1 MLEKTA
7 ASLEPCGLQR
17 VLPGATKSLQS
28 RRQLHTA
35 FWQHGAA
42 DVELSNA
49 WQALMHGVLDSS
61 NMDSPRSDGLAA
73 APAIRASTF
82 LLDFLYPTGTVAFL
96 RRFSPT
102 IDRLDPYRPSQ
113 TFAKVSPRLYTS
125 SSSSNRSNAASEEEN
140 LEQEQQTDA
149 LTKVEKTEPS
159 DVEPNGPLN
168 SGGGR
173 GAERTSDGLKTTQNS
188 VDDVAKDR
196 PYAKHLATLLARDDP
211 EDADQVWHHYSAL
224 GTQSREVY
232 RAQTLFFLSKTQRV
246 TDSWKITELFQQLVP
261 DQWESYSFLAGLT
274 AQMNLGNEGEALDIF
289 SKAIGLSR
297 ISDTSLIEALD
308 LLLASA
314 LKSTSLDSAI
324 RIWSLYE
331 PLSERLDFEGIT
343 SQLPRVASVPGLAEK
358 VLGFKSYFA
367 GDKKMLIEKGRRPL
381 LKLLVRRAVVNCV
394 DNQVEP
400 LLRLTKDP
408 LAFEEFLRPF
418 NPNRKRLH
426 ISVYKIYR
434 DLPGASPSNAILHET
449 FRAYNSLNQNS
460 AKLAGAELLWG
471 DWHRFH
477 KSPSRRAYQKFL
489 SFYASQGDKERVFS
503 LWSDYMTQF
512 ASLNVLQGDD
522 AFAHLLQ
529 VHAVREEVGLVQ
541 SIFDDISGKFGMQPN
556 RHCWNILLNAY
567 AKAADYENAIRI
579 FDELSVAVGPDRY
592 SYGTLMQMAASR
604 GDLGFTVDLYRRGRR
619 KNIIDNDNATLA
631 ALVEAYCQNDH
642 FHEAEDVCIRSAKR
656 GLKDTWLWNRLL
668 HAYGIRRNLASI
680 NRLLNVMTDL
690 DVQYDDYTYQELLL
704 GLALC
709 RQPQHALALL
719 AVAIKERAFEVQ
731 EDHFHILM
739 GAFIKTGEPHL
750 VIRVH
755 KLMEECGVQ
764 ASSSSMTQVMTALAQ
779 WHRLP
784 AKTRLKTS
792 FTSSVGK
799 SIKEFYR
806 TFGPSQNDAPRLWST
821 RKSHTPASGRL
832 LESDR
837 ASFQISRM
845 VYLFT
850 QMKDM
855 ARVQELIDLYRMVVY
870 GDKNSPK
877 QLPIQLLD
885 SIMWAE
891 YSEKNYDGV
900 RAIWDIM
907 FANAKDG
914 GLSADWMSGDD
925 SAPRI
930 SPRHV
935 YVLSGGLEVM
945 QHMCMATEDALM
957 LQKLIEEVRD
967 AGFEVDS
974 KNWNLHVQYLVRLKA
989 YEPAFDLCEE
999 RLMPNW
1005 TGWAVARA
1013 KSNMKN
1019 ELPLDLRRRGA
1030 APRFMRIVT
1039 HTLYYLARGYM
1050 ELERMSPWSSDAARL
1065 MRHVEN
1071 NAPRCHRAIM
1081 SMTAVNSDVE
1091 RRILE
1096 GAEPSDVLMRPGG
1109 VGGAG
1114 GDEVEGRRDDD
1125 DDMYT
1130 GYDYLGE
1137 AQGEDVDEPYDEHV
1151 YYDESTDEN
1160 ARPR

>member
-61 NMDSPRSDGLAA
+61 NMDSPRSDGLAS

-82 LLDFLYPTGTVAFL
+82 LLDFLYPSGTVAFL

-102 IDRLDPYRPSQ
+102 YVDRLDPYRSSQ

-125 SSSSNRSNAASEEEN
+125 SSSSNRSNAASEEKAVK
-140 LEQEQQTDA
+140 QEQQTDA
-149 LTKVEKTEPS
+149 LAEAEPTGLS
-159 DVEPNGPLN
+159 DVKTNES
-168 SGGGR
+168 SGSR
-173 GAERTSDGLKTTQNS
+173 GEHREERTSGRPTTTQNGAGDA
-188 VDDVAKDR
+188 VKDKS
-196 PYAKHLATLLARDDP
+196 YAKHLATLLARDDP

-224 GTQSREVY
+224 GPQSREVY
-232 RAQTLFFLSKTQRV
+232 RAQTLFFLSKTHRI
-246 TDSWKITELFQQLVP
+246 TDSWKIIELFQQLFP
-261 DQWESYSFLAGLT
+261 DQWENSSFLAGLT
-274 AQMNLGNEGEALDIF
+274 AQMNLGNEGETLDIF
-289 SKAIGLSR
+289 SRAIGLSQ
-297 ISDTSLIEALD
+297 IPDTSLIEALD
-308 LLLASA
+308 ILLASA
-314 LKSTSLDSAI
+314 LNSTSLDSAI
-324 RIWSLYE
+324 RIWSFYE
-331 PLSERLDFEGIT
+331 LLSKRLDFEGIT
-343 SQLPRVASVPGLAEK
+343 SQLHRVASVPGLAEK
-358 VLGFKSYFA
+358 VLGFNSYFA
-367 GDKKMLIEKGRRPL
+367 GEKEALIAKEGRRPL
-381 LKLLVRRAVVNCV
+381 LKLLVRRAVLNCA

-400 LLRLTKDP
+400 LLCLTNDP

-418 NPNRKRLH
+418 NPRRKRLH

-434 DLPGASPSNAILHET
+434 ELPGASPSNAILHET
-449 FRAYNSLNQNS
+449 FKAYNSLKQNS

-471 DWHRFH
+471 DWLKFH
-477 KSPSRRAYQKFL
+477 KSPSRRAFQKFL

-503 LWSDYMTQF
+503 LWSDYIRQF
-512 ASLNVLQGDD
+512 ASLNILQGDD
-522 AFAHLLQ
+522 TFAHLLQ
-529 VHAVREEVGLVQ
+529 VHAVREEVELVQ
-541 SIFDDISGKFGMQPN
+541 SIFNDISEKFGMKPN

-567 AKAADYENAIRI
+567 VKGADYENAIRV
-579 FDELSVAVGPDRY
+579 FDDLSEAVGADRY

-619 KNIIDNDNATLA
+619 EKVIDNDNATLA

-690 DVQYDDYTYQELLL
+690 DVPYDDYTYQELLL

-750 VIRVH
+750 VIRAH

-764 ASSSSMTQVMTALAQ
+764 PSSSSMTQVMTALSQ

-784 AKTRLKTS
+784 LKMRRKTS
-792 FTSSVGK
+792 FTNSVAK
-799 SIKEFYR
+799 SIHAFYR
-806 TFGPSQNDAPRLWST
+806 SFGPSQNEAPRLWAT
-821 RKSHTPASGRL
+821 RHSHTPAPGRI

-845 VYLFT
+845 IYLFT

-855 ARVQELIDLYRMVVY
+855 ARVQELIDLYRVVVY
-870 GDKNSPK
+870 GDKNSLKP
-877 QLPIQLLD
+877 LPIQLLD
-885 SIMWAE
+885 SMMWAE

-914 GLSADWMSGDD
+914 GLSADWLGGDD
-925 SAPRI
+925 SSNQI

-935 YVLSGGLEVM
+935 HVLSGGLEVM

-957 LQKLIEEVRD
+957 LQKLIEEVRN

-989 YEPAFDLCEE
+989 YEPAYNLCEE
-999 RLMPNW
+999 LLMPNW
-1005 TGWAVARA
+1005 TGWAVERA
-1013 KSNMKN
+1013 KTNMKN

-1050 ELERMSPWSSDAARL
+1050 ELERMSPWSTEAARL

-1071 NAPRCHRAIM
+1071 STPRCHRAIM
-1081 SMTAVNSDVE
+1081 SMTAVNSDIE

-1096 GAEPSDVLMRPGG
+1096 GAEPGDALVQPGG
-1109 VGGAG
+1109 VRENADG
-1114 GDEVEGRRDDD
+1114 EEGRRDDD

-1130 GYDYLGE
+1130 GYDY
-1137 AQGEDVDEPYDEHV
+1137 VDEPYEEHA
-1151 YYDESTDEN
+1151 YHDESADEN
-1160 ARPR
+1160 TRPQ

>member
-1 MLEKTA
+1 
-7 ASLEPCGLQR
+7 
-17 VLPGATKSLQS
+17 
-28 RRQLHTA
+28 
-35 FWQHGAA
+35 
-42 DVELSNA
+42 
-49 WQALMHGVLDSS
+49 MHGVLDSS
-61 NMDSPRSDGLAA
+61 NMDSPRSDGLAS

-82 LLDFLYPTGTVAFL
+82 LLDFLYPTGTVAFV
-96 RRFSPT
+96 RRFSPAS
-102 IDRLDPYRPSQ
+102 IDRLEPHRPSQ

-125 SSSSNRSNAASEEEN
+125 SSSSNRSNAASEEKN

-149 LTKVEKTEPS
+149 LTEAEAAAPS
-159 DVEPNGPLN
+159 DVESNGLSN
-168 SGGGR
+168 SRGDH
-173 GAERTSDGLKTTQNS
+173 GAERTSDRPTTTQNGADNI
-188 VDDVAKDR
+188 VKDR
-196 PYAKHLATLLARDDP
+196 SYAKNLATLLARDDP

-224 GTQSREVY
+224 GPQSREVY
-232 RAQTLFFLSKTQRV
+232 RAQTLFFLSKTHRV

-289 SKAIGLSR
+289 GKAVGLSQ
-297 ISDTSLIEALD
+297 IPDSSLVEALD
-308 LLLASA
+308 MLLASA

-324 RIWSLYE
+324 RIWGFYE
-331 PLSERLDFEGIT
+331 PLSNRLDFEGIT
-343 SQLPRVASVPGLAEK
+343 SQLPRVASVHGLAEK
-358 VLGFKSYFA
+358 VLGFQPYFA
-367 GDKKMLIEKGRRPL
+367 GGKKSLVLKGRRPL
-381 LKLLVRRAVVNCV
+381 LKLLVRRALLNCA

-400 LLRLTKDP
+400 LLSLTKDP

-418 NPNRKRLH
+418 NPHRKKLH
-426 ISVYKIYR
+426 ISVYRIYR
-434 DLPGASPSNAILHET
+434 DTPGASPSNAILHET
-449 FRAYNSLNQNS
+449 FKAYKSLSQNS

-471 DWHRFH
+471 DWHKFH
-477 KSPSRRAYQKFL
+477 KSPSRRAFQKFL

-503 LWSDYMTQF
+503 LWSDYMKRF
-512 ASLNVLQGDD
+512 ASLNILQGDD
-522 AFAHLLQ
+522 AFTHLLQ
-529 VHAVREEVGLVQ
+529 VHAVREEVEIVQ
-541 SIFDDISGKFGMQPN
+541 SIFNDISEKFGMKPN
-556 RHCWNILLNAY
+556 RYCWNILLNAY
-567 AKAADYENAIRI
+567 VKAADYENAIRVY
-579 FDELSVAVGPDRY
+579 DELSVAVGADRY

-604 GDLGFTVDLYRRGRR
+604 GDLGFTVDLYRKGRR
-619 KNIIDNDNATLA
+619 EKAIDNDNATLA

-690 DVQYDDYTYQELLL
+690 DVPYDDYTYQELLL

-764 ASSSSMTQVMTALAQ
+764 PSSSSMTQVMTALAQ

-784 AKTRLKTS
+784 AKMRRDAS
-792 FTSSVGK
+792 FTNSVAK
-799 SIKEFYR
+799 SVRAFYR
-806 TFGPSQNDAPRLWST
+806 SFGPSQNEAPRLWST
-821 RKSHTPASGRL
+821 RNSHTPAGGRL
-832 LESDR
+832 LQSDR

-845 VYLFT
+845 IYLFT

-855 ARVQELIDLYRMVVY
+855 ARVQELIDLYRVVVY

-877 QLPIQLLD
+877 PLPIQLLD
-885 SIMWAE
+885 SMMWAE

-914 GLSADWMSGDD
+914 GLSADWLDGDD
-925 SAPRI
+925 SSPKI

-945 QHMCMATEDALM
+945 QHMCMATEDSLT
-957 LQKLIEEVRD
+957 LQKLIEEVRG

-989 YEPAFDLCEE
+989 YAPAFDLCEQW
-999 RLMPNW
+999 LMPNW

-1013 KSNMKN
+1013 KTNMKN

-1050 ELERMSPWSSDAARL
+1050 ELERMSPWSSEAARL

-1071 NAPRCHRAIM
+1071 GTPRCHRAIM
-1081 SMTAVNSDVE
+1081 SMTAVNSEVE

-1096 GAEPSDVLMRPGG
+1096 GAEPGDVLIRPGG
-1109 VGGAG
+1109 VGGADDG
-1114 GDEVEGRRDDD
+1114 KEEGVEGRRDDD
-1125 DDMYT
+1125 DDIYT

-1137 AQGEDVDEPYDEHV
+1137 AQGGDVDEPYEENAYHDETA
-1151 YYDESTDEN
+1151 DEST
-1160 ARPR
+1160 RPR